1 MRTATKNALV
11 FGVAALATGA
21 ALWLVGARQKPPP
34 VAGGRALE
42 AIPAGAILLA
52 TADLDALRASPIAG
66 PFLLPGREI
75 QGVGKIKDVCGFD
88 PLDKIKD
95 VAFGIPAS
103 GDSGE
108 FGLAASGDFQE
119 DAILECAARV
129 IQRRGGRPVTVPI
142 GSFQA
147 VHDGASAAGGEI
159 AVRKGG
165 PLLLGGGAYLR
176 AMIEAAEGKTPAI
189 KTSKAHAALIAAVG
203 DGSIRLTFVLSPE
216 QRAALAGDLDRAASI
231 LAGGIAVTLGP
242 VVKVHAVL
250 ECPSADACADVARS
264 LTSAKQSR
272 AADLGTRIAGFGAVL
287 DRLSVEPEGAMVHA
301 RVDVSPDEAATLI
314 DMAMKLGGFRHP
326 MPSDAAPAIAPSATP
341 SASASA
347 SAAPTASASAAPASS
362 ASAVRPSKPKDRKD
376 DKRETQF

>member
-21 ALWLVGARQKPPP
+21 ALWAVGQRQKTPP

-52 TADLDALRASPIAG
+52 TADLDTLRVSPIAG
-66 PFLLPGREI
+66 PFLMPGREI

-95 VAFGIPAS
+95 VAVAIPAA

-119 DAILECAARV
+119 DAILDCAARV
-129 IQRRGGRPVTVPI
+129 IQRRGGQPVTVPV
-142 GSFQA
+142 GSFRA
-147 VHDGASAAGGEI
+147 VHDGASASGGEI

-189 KTSKAHAALIAAVG
+189 RTSKAHAALIAAVG

-216 QRAALAGDLDRAASI
+216 QRKSLAGDLDRAASV
-231 LAGGIAVTLGP
+231 LAGGLAVTLGP

-250 ECPSADACADVARS
+250 QCPSAEACADVAHS
-264 LTSAKQSR
+264 LVSAKQAR

-287 DRLSVEPEGAMVHA
+287 DRLSIEPEGPMVHA
-301 RVDVSPDEAATLI
+301 RVEVAPDEAATLI
-314 DMAMKLGGFRHP
+314 DMALKLGGFRHP
-326 MPSDAAPAIAPSATP
+326 MPSDTSAAASPSQSPSP
-341 SASASA
+341 SASAKKPE
-347 SAAPTASASAAPASS
+347 AA
-362 ASAVRPSKPKDRKD
+362 RPDGGP
-376 DKRETQF
+376 